1 MPGSKIKPA
10 FEDDTEAEGQELG
23 GIVGGSNGDTLTVG
37 HYGPHPD
44 AESDETKDRQRLA
57 ICLQTGAD
65 TFTKAEDGIV
75 LLVADGATRGGSLPA
90 AAPASTPPPSN
101 DPPEVNGP
109 EDWEA
114 QFERILFDKYED
126 ANPRVEDLEKDAFE
140 LWGWLYGGRSWEFFS
155 GRDVWRDGSKIFVED
170 SLTPEQAADAYY
182 AYLKRALPT
191 EAQGVNL
198 TPILRYY
205 GELYEQ
211 ADEDRAKVGQHMA
224 KHWELVEITAGMLE
238 SEYLFV
244 APSFALG
251 GVLQIRRVNNM
262 TFYTEGK
269 VFAVPLIRRNWAR
282 GNITEHDTLV
292 NSLGFTR
299 NAGQNA
305 DKMRSK

>member
-1 MPGSKIKPA
+1 M
-10 FEDDTEAEGQELG
+10 
-23 GIVGGSNGDTLTVG
+23 
-37 HYGPHPD
+37 
-44 AESDETKDRQRLA
+44 
-57 ICLQTGAD
+57 
-65 TFTKAEDGIV
+65 
-75 LLVADGATRGGSLPA
+75 
-90 AAPASTPPPSN
+90 
-101 DPPEVNGP
+101 
-109 EDWEA
+109 
-114 QFERILFDKYED
+114 
-126 ANPRVEDLEKDAFE
+126 
-140 LWGWLYGGRSWEFFS
+140 
-155 GRDVWRDGSKIFVED
+155 
-170 SLTPEQAADAYY
+170 
-182 AYLKRALPT
+182 
-191 EAQGVNL
+191 
-198 TPILRYY
+198 RYY

>member
-1 MPGSKIKPA
+1 
-10 FEDDTEAEGQELG
+10 
-23 GIVGGSNGDTLTVG
+23 
-37 HYGPHPD
+37 
-44 AESDETKDRQRLA
+44 
-57 ICLQTGAD
+57 
-65 TFTKAEDGIV
+65 
-75 LLVADGATRGGSLPA
+75 
-90 AAPASTPPPSN
+90 
-101 DPPEVNGP
+101 VNGP